1 MTPTHAATL
10 IVLRESLTMLRDA
23 VAGLPDEAADWRPV
37 PGTNSVAVL
46 LTHALT
52 SSRFFLGNGS
62 GRPGSIVHY
71 RAEERA
77 RAFEASGLAIGE
89 LVRAIDAFIPE
100 AEEILANGDAAS
112 LAGVLDWRA
121 ESPGEPTRTGVECLF
136 RAVAHLREH
145 VGQVQLM
152 RDLWLARG

>member
-10 IVLRESLTMLRDA
+10 IVLRESLGMLRDA
-23 VAGLPDEAADWRPV
+23 IDGLPDEAADWRPA

-46 LTHALT
+46 VTHSIT
-52 SSRFFLGNGS
+52 SARFFLGNGS
-62 GRPGSIVHY
+62 NRPGSIVRY

-77 RAFEASGLAIGE
+77 RSFEASGVAVAG
-89 LVRAIDAFIPE
+89 LVKAIDAFIPE
-100 AEEILANGDAAS
+100 AEEMLANGDEAS
-112 LAGVLDWRA
+112 LAAIVDWSA
-121 ESPGEPTRTGVECLF
+121 EAPGEPVRSGVECLL

-152 RDLWLARG
+152 RDLWLARA